1 MKSIPLPDDF
11 LVRFGLI
18 AIRAAASEQLIDML
32 FQGWFGGQLPSL
44 AQEAR
49 ALSPE
54 RKMQLLSE
62 AFQAALPE
70 DRGQIA
76 SVATR
81 MRRSVE
87 DRANIMH
94 EAWVLLEA
102 PSVRELEGIDTD
114 GGPARTRVT
123 VPLLNELDQTLASL
137 LVELTMLFGKA
148 SAARSPQLHTSPDRP
163 GAPD

>member
-1 MKSIPLPDDF
+1 MKSIPLPDDY

-32 FQGWFGGQLPSL
+32 FQGWFGTLLPSL
-44 AQEAR
+44 AQDADWY
-49 ALSPE
+49 SIE

-62 AFQAALPE
+62 AFQAVLPE
-70 DRGQIA
+70 ERVDIA
-76 SVATR
+76 SVMAR
-81 MRRSVE
+81 LRQAAA
-87 DRANIMH
+87 DRANMMH

-102 PSVRELEGIDTD
+102 PSVRDMDRIEID
-114 GGPARTRVT
+114 GGLARTRVT
-123 VPLLNELDQTLASL
+123 VPLLSELDQTLASL

-148 SAARSPQLHTSPDRP
+148 SAARSPQLPASPDRP